1 MKRAALAALLLA
13 GCAQQ
18 PEPGWV
24 RTDGKTVV
32 PIQFEAD
39 QTNCHGESDKANL
52 SSTMK
57 YGLALCE
64 SGICAPREDAVRRV
78 FVGCMAGKGYVQRN
92 QLN

>member
-1 MKRAALAALLLA
+1 MPWVLLA
-13 GCAQQ
+13 SLLASSCVRQ
-18 PEPGWV
+18 PEPAWI
-24 RTDGKTVV
+24 RTDGKVVV

-39 QTNCHGESDKANL
+39 QTNCLGESDKANL

-78 FVGCMAGKGYVQRN
+78 FTGCMAGKGYVQR
-92 QLN
+92 QAGP